1 MTRASYCGIIYEIT
15 TFKEGNLAKRAKVKP
30 IHYVDN
36 EKFLKEMIIYKRG
49 FDEAKEKGELPPMIS
64 EYLGECFMKIAQRLS
79 FRPNFINYAFKDDM
93 ISDGIENC
101 VQYIKNFNPEKSSN
115 PFAYFTQ
122 IIYYAFIRR
131 IQKEKKQLYIKYK
144 TMQSTP
150 SLSENVEISEND
162 SSKGYNQETMNTDQ
176 KANMYNFI
184 KNFEDAKAAKS
195 VAKKPV
201 KTTNLEYFMVA

>member
-1 MTRASYCGIIYEIT
+1 
-15 TFKEGNLAKRAKVKP
+15 
-30 IHYVDN
+30 
-36 EKFLKEMIIYKRG
+36 MIIYKRG

-101 VQYIKNFNPEKSSN
+101 IQYIKNFNPEKSSN

-144 TMQSTP
+144 TMESTP
-150 SLSENVEISEND
+150 SLSENVELSSND
-162 SSKGYNQETMNTDQ
+162 SDKGYNQETLTADQ

-184 KNFEDAKAAKS
+184 KNFEDAKKAKS

>member
-1 MTRASYCGIIYEIT
+1 
-15 TFKEGNLAKRAKVKP
+15 LAKVKP

-49 FDEAKEKGELPPMIS
+49 FDEAKEKDELPPMIS

-122 IIYYAFIRR
+122 IIYYAFIRM
-131 IQKEKKQLYIKYK
+131 IQKEKKYLASTTEVCSLYVDLDKRK
-144 TMQSTP
+144 VTEFEDEKL
-150 SLSENVEISEND
+150 SLID
-162 SSKGYNQETMNTDQ
+162 K
-176 KANMYNFI
+176 FI
-184 KNFEDAKAAKS
+184 KENSPQFEPGELHLI
-195 VAKKPV
+195 KKL
-201 KTTNLEYFMVA
+201 KK

>member
-1 MTRASYCGIIYEIT
+1 M
-15 TFKEGNLAKRAKVKP
+15 AKPKS
-30 IHYVDN
+30 IHYIDN
-36 EKFLKEMIIYKRG
+36 EKFLKEMIIYKRE
-49 FDEAKEKGELPPMIS
+49 FDKAKSKNEPTPMIS

-144 TMQSTP
+144 TMESAP
-150 SLSENVEISEND
+150 SLSENVEVSAND
-162 SSKGYNQETMNTDQ
+162 NDKGYNQETMNADQ
-176 KANMYNFI
+176 KANMYDFI
-184 KNFEDAKAAKS
+184 KNFEDAKKAKS
-195 VAKKPV
+195 VAKKPI

>member
-1 MTRASYCGIIYEIT
+1 
-15 TFKEGNLAKRAKVKP
+15 LAKPKS
-30 IHYVDN
+30 IHYIDN

-49 FDEAKEKGELPPMIS
+49 FNEAKSRDELPPMIS

-101 VQYIKNFNPEKSSN
+101 VQYIKNFNSEKSSN

-150 SLSENVEISEND
+150 SLLENVEVSAND
-162 SSKGYNQETMNTDQ
+162 SDIAYNQETMNTDQ

-184 KNFEDAKAAKS
+184 KNFEDAKKAKS
-195 VAKKPV
+195 VAKKPI

>member
-1 MTRASYCGIIYEIT
+1 M
-15 TFKEGNLAKRAKVKP
+15 AKVKP

-144 TMQSTP
+144 TMESSP
-150 SLSENVEISEND
+150 SLSENVELSAND
-162 SSKGYNQETMNTDQ
+162 SDKGYNQETMTADQ
-176 KANMYNFI
+176 KVNMYDFI
-184 KNFEDAKAAKS
+184 KNFEDAKKAKS
-195 VAKKPV
+195 TKKEPP
-201 KTTNLEYFMVA
+201 KSKLEMYMGV

>member
-1 MTRASYCGIIYEIT
+1 M
-15 TFKEGNLAKRAKVKP
+15 AKPKS
-30 IHYVDN
+30 IHYIDN

-49 FDEAKEKGELPPMIS
+49 FNEAKSRDELPPMIS

-101 VQYIKNFNPEKSSN
+101 VQYIKNFNSEKSSN

-150 SLSENVEISEND
+150 SLLENVEVSAND
-162 SSKGYNQETMNTDQ
+162 SDIAYNQETMNTDQ

-184 KNFEDAKAAKS
+184 KNFEDAKKAKS
-195 VAKKPV
+195 VAKKPI

>member
-1 MTRASYCGIIYEIT
+1 
-15 TFKEGNLAKRAKVKP
+15 LAKVKP

-49 FDEAKEKGELPPMIS
+49 FDEAKEKDELPPMIS

-101 VQYIKNFNPEKSSN
+101 IQYIKNFNPEKSSN

-144 TMQSTP
+144 TMQSAP
-150 SLSENVEISEND
+150 SLLENVEVSAND
-162 SSKGYNQETMNTDQ
+162 SDKGYNQETMTADQ
-176 KANMYNFI
+176 KVNMYDFI
-184 KNFEDAKAAKS
+184 KNFEDAKKAKS
-195 VAKKPV
+195 TKKEPP
-201 KTTNLEYFMVA
+201 KTKLEMYMGV

>member
-1 MTRASYCGIIYEIT
+1 M
-15 TFKEGNLAKRAKVKP
+15 AKPKS
-30 IHYVDN
+30 IHYIDN
-36 EKFLKEMIIYKRG
+36 EKFLKEMIIYKRE
-49 FDEAKEKGELPPMIS
+49 FDEAKSKNELPPMIS

-144 TMQSTP
+144 TMESSP
-150 SLSENVEISEND
+150 SLSENVELSAND
-162 SSKGYNQETMNTDQ
+162 SDKGYNQETMTADQ
-176 KANMYNFI
+176 KVNMYDFI
-184 KNFEDAKAAKS
+184 SNFEHS
-195 VAKKPV
+195 KKKKKV
-201 KTTNLEYFMVA
+201 VKKKTTLEYFFVPA